1 MNWPRPPAV
10 IFRSLLRAAVFVVAT
25 FFLWWGAASI
35 VTPFVDALVASAV
48 SLGLAVLVSTAG
60 MMRLYEMRPFYQ
72 VGLFFNH
79 AGAVHLRVGLALG
92 SGCSLGI
99 VGVQWVFGWVRLERA
114 PNPDGLWATLSFG
127 VLVLVVGAV
136 GEELLFRG
144 YGFQHLICA
153 FGPWF
158 SVLST
163 SLLFGWAHT
172 ANPAFTAV
180 SMINTAMFGA
190 VFGYAYWRT
199 RDLWL
204 PLGMHW
210 AWNFSLAAIGANVSG
225 LKIRLLGVSVV
236 SAGPALWSGG
246 DYGPEASLLATF
258 ALIASAVFL
267 WRGRLDRQLQG
278 LLAAPEGEGDETSV
292 DPAGRGRDGGGRPEA
307 DL

>member
-1 MNWPRPPAV
+1 MIWRRPPAV
-10 IFRSLLRAAVFVVAT
+10 IFRSLLRAAVFVVLT
-25 FFLWWGAASI
+25 FFLWWGSVSLI
-35 VTPFVDALVASAV
+35 TPFVDALVASVV
-48 SLGLAVLVSTAG
+48 SLGLAVLGSTAV
-60 MMRLYEMRPFYQ
+60 MMRLYEMRPFYH
-72 VGLFFNH
+72 VGFFANH
-79 AGAVHLRVGLALG
+79 AGAVHLGVGVALG
-92 SGCSLGI
+92 GGSSLLI
-99 VGVQWVFGWVRLERA
+99 VGVQWSFGWVRLEPLA
-114 PNPDGLWATLSFG
+114 NPDGWLTTVSFG
-127 VLVLVVGAV
+127 LAVLVVGAV

-158 SVLST
+158 SIAST

-172 ANPAFTAV
+172 ANPAFTRV

-225 LKIRLLGVSVV
+225 LKIKLLGVSVV
-236 SAGPALWSGG
+236 STGPVLWSGG

-258 ALIASAVFL
+258 ALIATGVFL
-267 WRGRLDRQLQG
+267 WRVRLDRQLQG
-278 LLAAPEGEGDETSV
+278 ILAVPEG
-292 DPAGRGRDGGGRPEA
+292 GG
-307 DL
+307 L